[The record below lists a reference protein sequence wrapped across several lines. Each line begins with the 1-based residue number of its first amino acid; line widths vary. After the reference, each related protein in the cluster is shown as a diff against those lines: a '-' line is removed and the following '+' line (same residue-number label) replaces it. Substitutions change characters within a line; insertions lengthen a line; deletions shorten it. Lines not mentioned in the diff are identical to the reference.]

1 MKASTGIAVL
11 TISVA
16 LSCGLFA
23 CSAQDQ
29 TAESQN
35 SNTQEQPAVETQA
48 VGETVKTDV
57 VSFTLERA
65 ELAIALENSGAATIG
80 YGADGMADDAYFMPK
95 EYNAEEDS
103 DNPFVASKGHTLVSM
118 TFSASNLDRTSLELD
133 GGTAEKFIA
142 VNYEGQTYTK
152 DADLSDDPNAIRVR
166 YGVQNENGAG
176 WKDYSSSN
184 ILMGAGESNSYK
196 CMVDIPVEIE
206 DFQSAFQVT
215 FNLPTSSGET
225 QAYTYAVN
233 S

>member
-1 MKASTGIAVL
+1 MKTSTRIAAL
-11 TISVA
+11 AISAA

-29 TAESQN
+29 TVESQD
-35 SNTQEQPAVETQA
+35 SNAEGQPAVETHA
-48 VGETVKTDV
+48 IGETVETDV
-57 VSFTLERA
+57 VSFTLDRA

-80 YGADGMADDAYFMPK
+80 YGADGLADDAYFMPK

-118 TFSASNLDRTSLELD
+118 TFTASNLDRTSLGLD
-133 GGTAEKFIA
+133 GGTPENFIA
-142 VNYEGQTYTK
+142 VGYDGQIYTK
-152 DADLSDDPNAIRVR
+152 DADLTDDPNAIRAR
-166 YGVQNENGAG
+166 YGAQNENGAG
-176 WKDYSSSN
+176 WKDYTLGN
-184 ILMGAGESNSYK
+184 ILMGAGETNSYK

-206 DFQSAFQVT
+206 DFGSDFQVA

-225 QAYTYAVN
+225 QAYTFAVN